1 MKKVFVL
8 LSVLLVCAFAVVP
21 VSAAQYTDEWPSYVK
36 ISGGAYFEVFDSN
49 LGQVACVFPV
59 EFKDNSFGFSL
70 SDANLPTNF
79 VNVSNTT
86 VYGYLYT
93 SSGKKYSCR
102 ASRQDV
108 IEYNVN
114 DSGYSNY
121 VDLDPV
127 IAGMTNTNMS
137 FLTSDKEY
145 FNESVLDGEKYL
157 HFAVTAL
164 VVLELLSVLIQLFGK
179 GRR

>member
-1 MKKVFVL
+1 MKKICVL
-8 LSVLLVCAFAVVP
+8 FSVLILCISVVVP
-21 VSAAQYTDEWPSYVK
+21 ATAAKYTDDLPSYVK

-49 LGQVACVFPV
+49 LGQITCVFPV
-59 EFKDNSFGFSL
+59 EFKDNSFCFSL
-70 SDANLPTNF
+70 SAANLPVNF
-79 VNVSNTT
+79 VNVTNTI

-108 IEYNVN
+108 IEYNMN

-137 FLTSDKEY
+137 FLTEDVDY
-145 FNESVLDGEKYL
+145 YNENSLDSEKYMR
-157 HFAVTAL
+157 FMVAAL
-164 VVLELLSVLIQLFGK
+164 VVLQLLSVLILLFGK
-179 GRR
+179 GKR

>member
-1 MKKVFVL
+1 MKKICVL
-8 LSVLLVCAFAVVP
+8 FSVLILCISVVVP
-21 VSAAQYTDEWPSYVK
+21 ASAAQYTDEWPSYVK

-49 LGQVACVFPV
+49 LGKVTCVFPV
-59 EFKDNSFGFSL
+59 EFKNNSFGFSL
-70 SDANLPTNF
+70 SNANLPINF

-108 IEYNVN
+108 IEYNMN

-137 FLTSDKEY
+137 FLTEDVDY
-145 FNESVLDGEKYL
+145 YNENSLDSEKYMC
-157 HFAVTAL
+157 FMVAAL
-164 VVLELLSVLIQLFGK
+164 VVLQLLLVLILLFGK

>member
-1 MKKVFVL
+1 MKKIIVL
-8 LSVLLVCAFAVVP
+8 FSVLILCISFAVP

-49 LGQVACVFPV
+49 LGKVTCVFPV
-59 EFKDNSFGFSL
+59 EFKDNSFCFSL

-108 IEYNVN
+108 IEYNMN

-121 VDLDPV
+121 VDLNPV
-127 IAGMTNTNMS
+127 IAGMTNTNMT

-145 FNESVLDGEKYL
+145 FNESVFDGEKYL
-157 HFAVTAL
+157 HFVITVL